1 MNGSSEPP
9 SEPFLPEALGEDEKQ
24 RPQPADESSSDDA
37 SRDWIA
43 AMRKLADQLERE
55 SIDRGD
61 LKILHRSTSELHDA
75 FRIFGPYRRRRKVTL
90 FGSARTPSTH
100 PAYHQAETFASMMA
114 GHDWMV
120 VTGSGGGIMEAGNRG
135 AGRAMSMGLNIQ
147 LPFEARPNRYID
159 GDPKLIEFKYFFT
172 RKLMLVKECSAA
184 VACPGGFGTLDEM
197 LEVLTLL
204 QTGKQTMIP
213 LVLLDAP
220 SGRFWRHFE
229 EFYREQLEATGW
241 VGQEDRNLFRILDQ
255 ADEAVDEILRFYRN
269 YHSMRYVGS
278 RLVLRIQKPI
288 SNNQLDRLN
297 RQFAHLLLEGQIEQ
311 RSALRQE
318 ANEPELAE
326 LPRLAMRLDRRQAG
340 GLRSLIDAINGA
352 GD

>member
-1 MNGSSEPP
+1 
-9 SEPFLPEALGEDEKQ
+9 
-24 RPQPADESSSDDA
+24 
-37 SRDWIA
+37 
-43 AMRKLADQLERE
+43 
-55 SIDRGD
+55 
-61 LKILHRSTSELHDA
+61 
-75 FRIFGPYRRRRKVTL
+75 
-90 FGSARTPSTH
+90 
-100 PAYHQAETFASMMA
+100 
-114 GHDWMV
+114 
-120 VTGSGGGIMEAGNRG
+120 
-135 AGRAMSMGLNIQ
+135 
-147 LPFEARPNRYID
+147 
-159 GDPKLIEFKYFFT
+159 
-172 RKLMLVKECSAA
+172 
-184 VACPGGFGTLDEM
+184 
-197 LEVLTLL
+197 
-204 QTGKQTMIP
+204 
-213 LVLLDAP
+213 VLLDAP
-220 SGRFWRHFE
+220 GGRFWRHFE

-288 SNNQLDRLN
+288 STNQLDRLN